1 MSIDLHIHS
10 LFSDG
15 THTPAEIVKIAKQR
29 GLSAISITDHDTLS
43 GTDEAIVAGEEYGIE
58 VVSGIELSVYHNDIE
73 MHILG
78 YLLDHSDKKITKRI
92 IKLQTARNERNK
104 KIVEK
109 LNCLGIAIRHNEVKA
124 VSKIGQTGRPHIAK
138 VLHKK
143 GLVRT
148 FNDAFE
154 KYLRKG
160 APAYVPRFVY
170 SAEEAINMIKDAGG
184 FAVLAHPVQV
194 DNTFTTLQK
203 IIDELVAL
211 GLDGVELYYPTH
223 SGKIRKRI
231 RKITQKHDL
240 LFTGGSDYHGDIR
253 PGTSLAGGVNVHV
266 PAELLEKMKQ
276 KWILL

>member
-1 MSIDLHIHS
+1 M
-10 LFSDG
+10 
-15 THTPAEIVKIAKQR
+15 
-29 GLSAISITDHDTLS
+29 
-43 GTDEAIVAGEEYGIE
+43 
-58 VVSGIELSVYHNDIE
+58 
-73 MHILG
+73 
-78 YLLDHSDKKITKRI
+78 
-92 IKLQTARNERNK
+92 
-104 KIVEK
+104 
-109 LNCLGIAIRHNEVKA
+109 
-124 VSKIGQTGRPHIAK
+124 
-138 VLHKK
+138 
-143 GLVRT
+143 RT

-253 PGTSLAGGVNVHV
+253 PGTSLAGGANVYV